1 MVIIL
6 MGVSGAGKTVVG
18 QALAARLGWAFED
31 ADNWHP
37 AANVEKMRRGIAL
50 NDEDRKPWLEALN
63 RGIREW
69 VVNGRNTVLACSALK
84 TRYRET
90 LRSGMR
96 DPASVHFVF
105 LKASYEQI
113 DQRLRERRGH
123 YMPESLLRSQFEALQ
138 EPSAAEALI
147 VNAWQTIPAIVDEI
161 IAHLHLT
168 APSTHPG

>member
-18 QALAARLGWAFED
+18 QTLAARLAWAFED

-50 NDEDRKPWLEALN
+50 DDEDRKPWLEALN

-69 VVNGRNTVLACSALK
+69 IANGRNTVLACSALK
-84 TRYRET
+84 TRYREM
-90 LRSGMR
+90 LRSGVR
-96 DPASVHFVF
+96 DPAFVRFVF
-105 LKASYEQI
+105 LKATYEQI
-113 DQRLRERRGH
+113 DQRLRERHGH
-123 YMPESLLRSQFEALQ
+123 YMPESLLKSQFETLE

-147 VNAWQTIPAIVDEI
+147 VDAWQTIPAIVDEI
-161 IAHLHLT
+161 IGRLHLS
-168 APSTHPG
+168 APFVRPG

>member
-6 MGVSGAGKTVVG
+6 IGVSGAGKTMVG
-18 QALAARLGWAFED
+18 QALASRLGWAFED

-37 AANVEKMRRGIAL
+37 PANVEKMHSGIAL

-69 VVNGRNTVLACSALK
+69 IANGRNTVLACSALK
-84 TRYRET
+84 TMYRAT
-90 LRSGMR
+90 LRSGVLA
-96 DPASVHFVF
+96 PASLYFVF

-123 YMPESLLRSQFEALQ
+123 YMPESLLRSQFEALE

-147 VNAWQTIPAIVDEI
+147 VDASQAIPVIVDEI
-161 IAHLHLT
+161 ISRLNIT
-168 APSTHPG
+168 APSIRPG

>member
-31 ADNWHP
+31 ADKWHP

-69 VVNGRNTVLACSALK
+69 IANGRKTVLACSALK
-84 TRYRET
+84 ARYRET
-90 LRSGMR
+90 LRSGVH
-96 DPASVHFVF
+96 DPASLRLVF

-123 YMPESLLRSQFEALQ
+123 YMPESLLRSQFKTLE
-138 EPSAAEALI
+138 EPSAAEALT
-147 VNAWQTIPAIVDEI
+147 VDASQTTPTIVDEI
-161 IAHLHLT
+161 IARLSIT
-168 APSTHPG
+168 APSTRPG